1 MKNIFL
7 FISIFIKS
15 ITHKKISYS
24 FGGIDTLILNIFKNE
39 KNGFYV
45 DIGCGHPIKN
55 NNTYLL
61 NKRGWKGIN
70 IDLDSDNI
78 DLFNIYRK
86 KDYNQSVAISDDSKE
101 VDLFF
106 YHSKSALNTINK
118 KNADYQNAKYSLVKK
133 IKTITLNEV
142 LENSFF
148 KNRKIDFLSIDVEGS
163 ELSVLKNFDFAKY
176 EPKVI
181 VVEFLDLSL
190 NKLEIKN
197 LQILKVLESEIYKL
211 LEGKNYTLVNMLH
224 SDLVFVHNNF
234 KD

>member
-1 MKNIFL
+1 MKNIFQ
-7 FISIFIKS
+7 FISIFLKS

-24 FGGIDTLILNIFKNE
+24 FGGIDSLILNIFKNE

-61 NKRGWKGIN
+61 NKRGWNGIN
-70 IDLDSDNI
+70 IDLDPDNI

-86 KDYNQSVAISDDSKE
+86 KDFNQSIAISDSSKE

-118 KNADYQNAKYSLVKK
+118 KNAEYQNAKYSSIKK

-148 KNRKIDFLSIDVEGS
+148 KNKKIDFLSIDVEGS
-163 ELSVLKNFDFAKY
+163 ELSVLKNFNFAKY

-197 LQILKVLESEIYKL
+197 LNILKVFESELYKL
-211 LEGKNYTLVNMLH
+211 IKGKNYTLVNMLH